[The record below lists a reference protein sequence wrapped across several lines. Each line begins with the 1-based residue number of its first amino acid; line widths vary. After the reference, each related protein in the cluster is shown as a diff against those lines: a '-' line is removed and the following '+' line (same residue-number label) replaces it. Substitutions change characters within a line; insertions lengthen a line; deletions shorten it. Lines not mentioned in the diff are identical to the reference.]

1 MNGIG
6 RNLVIERI
14 VGRMTSPALMFLLCA
29 TLLFATLLG
38 APSTACAQS
47 DVLRTAPEKTSHEE
61 TTRYADVM
69 RFVEAAARAAPSII
83 HVDTFGYTFEGRALP
98 VAVVGR
104 VADAS
109 PEAVRASGRTVV
121 YVQGNIHAGE
131 VEGKES
137 LLMLLRDFAEG
148 GRSELLDSLVLL
160 VVPIYNADGNERV
173 RLTNR
178 PAQHGPVGGMGQR
191 PNAQDYDLNRDHMK
205 LDSPEARSL
214 AMLFSRY
221 DPHVMMDLHTTNGT
235 RHAYHLTYSVPM
247 HPATDSAVVRLL
259 RQRWIPEVTR
269 TIRDAHGWDYYYYG
283 NLQGQGDQRGWW
295 TFDYRPRFNNNYA
308 GLRNRFGILSEA
320 YSYLTFEDRIRAT
333 TYFVEEVL
341 RFAMR
346 NASAIR
352 QTAAAADARSI
363 VGMDLALRAEP
374 ERSPEQVTILM
385 GDASEVV
392 NPYSGERMLRRLDVS
407 TPDPMWEYG
416 TYTPTET
423 ERVPAAY
430 LIPPD
435 LTEVLAR
442 LEAHG
447 VRTTT
452 LPSARSIQVER
463 FRIDSTSVS
472 PQPFQGHQERI
483 LFGSYETVT
492 ETVPAGT
499 RVVPVDQPLGRLAFI
514 LLEPRSADGF
524 LNWNVVDRAMGMVL
538 APAGRG
544 GRGGRGGQPSQP
556 ASHYPIMR
564 SHQPIA
570 G

>member
-1 MNGIG
+1 
-6 RNLVIERI
+6 
-14 VGRMTSPALMFLLCA
+14 
-29 TLLFATLLG
+29 
-38 APSTACAQS
+38 
-47 DVLRTAPEKTSHEE
+47 
-61 TTRYADVM
+61 
-69 RFVEAAARAAPSII
+69 
-83 HVDTFGYTFEGRALP
+83 
-98 VAVVGR
+98 
-104 VADAS
+104 
-109 PEAVRASGRTVV
+109 
-121 YVQGNIHAGE
+121 
-131 VEGKES
+131 
-137 LLMLLRDFAEG
+137 
-148 GRSELLDSLVLL
+148 
-160 VVPIYNADGNERV
+160 
-173 RLTNR
+173 
-178 PAQHGPVGGMGQR
+178 
-191 PNAQDYDLNRDHMK
+191 
-205 LDSPEARSL
+205 
-214 AMLFSRY
+214 
-221 DPHVMMDLHTTNGT
+221 
-235 RHAYHLTYSVPM
+235 
-247 HPATDSAVVRLL
+247 
-259 RQRWIPEVTR
+259 
-269 TIRDAHGWDYYYYG
+269 
-283 NLQGQGDQRGWW
+283 
-295 TFDYRPRFNNNYA
+295 
-308 GLRNRFGILSEA
+308 
-320 YSYLTFEDRIRAT
+320 
-333 TYFVEEVL
+333 
-341 RFAMR
+341 
-346 NASAIR
+346 
-352 QTAAAADARSI
+352 
-363 VGMDLALRAEP
+363 
-374 ERSPEQVTILM
+374 
-385 GDASEVV
+385 V

-435 LTEVLAR
+435 LTEVLVR

-483 LFGSYETVT
+483 LFGSYETLT